1 MPSGLW
7 LPGHG
12 WSQPQSC
19 NGGADWRRSR
29 PAILTDHCHTRCLR
43 RRSAVCQKK
52 WSSTMQDSFQFTAV
66 RPVSPPAAYLGGKK
80 QLAARIASI
89 IEQIPHSLYAEPF
102 VGMGGVFLRRSLIP
116 KAEVINDRSGDV
128 ITLFRILQ
136 RHYPQFMEVMK
147 FQLTSRRE
155 FERLAATDPSTLTDL
170 ERAARFL
177 YLQRLAF
184 GGKITGRTFG
194 VDTSGAARFNIGR
207 LGIVLEEVHERLS
220 GVVIENLDWR
230 EFIDRYDRPGVLFY
244 LDPPYFGNE
253 GDYGKDAFTRARFA
267 EMADQLAT
275 IKGRFMISL
284 NDRPE
289 VREIFAAFR
298 IVRVDLT
305 YTVAGGEGKDVG
317 EVVIM
322 DTKKPAVVNLPLG

>member
-1 MPSGLW
+1 
-7 LPGHG
+7 
-12 WSQPQSC
+12 
-19 NGGADWRRSR
+19 
-29 PAILTDHCHTRCLR
+29 
-43 RRSAVCQKK
+43 
-52 WSSTMQDSFQFTAV
+52 MQDSFQFTAV

-80 QLAARIASI
+80 QLAARIASM

-136 RHYPQFMEVMK
+136 RHYPQFMEVIK

-194 VDTSGAARFNIGR
+194 VDTSGPARFNIGR

-230 EFIDRYDRPGVLFY
+230 DFIERYDRQGVLFY

-253 GDYGKDAFTRARFA
+253 GDYGKGAFNRARFA
-267 EMADQLAT
+267 EMADRLAT

-289 VREIFAAFR
+289 VREVFSAFP

-305 YTVAGGEGKDVG
+305 YTVAGGVGKEVG

-322 DTKKPAVVNLPLG
+322 DGKEPAVANLPVS